1 MILVDTSV
9 WINHL
14 RSEMTHLSDLLD
26 DDQVVMHP
34 MVVGELACG
43 NLRERDNVLE
53 SLLDLPETMS
63 AFADEVLTFIEQHG
77 LMGRGIG
84 YVDMNLLASVA
95 LDDTARLWAVDR
107 RLRDAAADLGLAY
120 DAPVDA

>member
-9 WINHL
+9 WINHF
-14 RSEMTHLSDLLD
+14 RSEVFHLSDLLD

-34 MVVGELACG
+34 MVVGELACA
-43 NLRERDNVLE
+43 NLRNRANVLE
-53 SLLDLPETMS
+53 TLLDLPSMLT
-63 AFADEVLTFIEQHG
+63 AFADEVLIFIERRR

-95 LDDTARLWAVDR
+95 LDETVRLWAVDR
-107 RLRDAAADLGLAY
+107 RLHGAAVDLGLAY
-120 DAPVDA
+120 EPAAQA